1 MILAIPCP
9 GHYFRLPLNA
19 CARSLA
25 SALWRIVRQA
35 GAHTRSLP
43 LPRER
48 QRRELSLYVYARED
62 FFIRSFIQS
71 SQSVS
76 YQYTS
81 TDQLIPTTTA
91 DCASPTP
98 LPSFPSSPHPPLPPP
113 PPPPPPAAGRATT
126 TSTTTTITAAATA
139 AAAVLLLCA
148 PLPPPFGGR
157 SADWE
162 LSVVCRGPASP
173 RRWWGSFHDPSRLVS
188 TLQDRDATRRAA
200 SQCQSPH
207 ESGQDLTG
215 QTDASQKRRSEVRF
229 GSTRVSRGL
238 LWPML

>member
-148 PLPPPFGGR
+148 PLPPPSVDDQLTGNCQSCAVGLRAHADGG
-157 SADWE
+157 A
-162 LSVVCRGPASP
+162 LSTIQVGWFLLYR
-173 RRWWGSFHDPSRLVS
+173 
-188 TLQDRDATRRAA
+188 TATRR
-200 SQCQSPH
+200 
-207 ESGQDLTG
+207 
-215 QTDASQKRRSEVRF
+215 DARRPSVKVH
-229 GSTRVSRGL
+229 TNL
-238 LWPML
+238 AKI